1 MLWGDIGALLIT
13 CATAVQAAAQA
24 TVEPVGI
31 MYAAVLKQHQP
42 AQVIVEAL
50 QGKHVETVFVVREK
64 PLHRAQVI
72 VEGHQALHAALL
84 IIGIVMT
91 RQAALVQVR
100 TGAELIVRQA
110 LALLAA
116 AHSNGTVMILQVVL
130 VQAET
135 GVELTAAAI
144 HALHVLQ
151 LNTGTAILNQH
162 AQVWEKIGA
171 NQVAG
176 QAVVGVKAIPV
187 RSVAALI

>member
-1 MLWGDIGALLIT
+1 M
-13 CATAVQAAAQA
+13 
-24 TVEPVGI
+24 
-31 MYAAVLKQHQP
+31 
-42 AQVIVEAL
+42 
-50 QGKHVETVFVVREK
+50 
-64 PLHRAQVI
+64 
-72 VEGHQALHAALL
+72 
-84 IIGIVMT
+84 
-91 RQAALVQVR
+91 
-100 TGAELIVRQA
+100 ELIVRQA

-116 AHSNGTVMILQVVL
+116 THSNGTVMILQVVL

-176 QAVVGVKAIPV
+176 QAVGGVKAIPV